1 MSMEMKLLLNC
12 LLVISLFSCSL
23 NPVIDELNTQGEC
36 LREELVVEPVPRWEC
51 VEYAVLEKGL
61 PNIQET
67 ANQDLLSLPIPKN
80 PIVVAVYPNSFT
92 DQTGQR
98 KSNSEFALFSTA
110 ITQQPNALLIR
121 ALKHAGD
128 GKFFRVVER
137 VGLDNL
143 TKERQLIRSARE
155 QTANEEEKKKAL
167 RPLLFAGI
175 LIEGAV
181 ISYEA
186 NLESGG
192 IGARY
197 LGIGNSIQYRED
209 NITVS
214 LRMVS
219 VATGEVLL
227 EVLSQKT
234 IFSYGK
240 SEDVFRFIEANTEL
254 VEVELGNARNESSTI
269 ALMKAIEGGVLE
281 IVETGYEKGFWV
293 LQNKNEGVEL
303 NDEE

>member
-1 MSMEMKLLLNC
+1 MEQSLKLRY
-12 LLVISLFSCSL
+12 LLVLFCSSCSIF
-23 NPVIDELNTQGEC
+23 NQFEDTYEQ
-36 LREELVVEPVPRWEC
+36 RFQ
-51 VEYAVLEKGL
+51 AH
-61 PNIQET
+61 NIVSI
-67 ANQDLLSLPIPKN
+67 QDLQSQDLKNAPIPEVS
-80 PIVVAVYPNSFT
+80 PVVAVYPTAFT

-155 QTANEEEKKKAL
+155 QTATEEDKKKAL

-197 LGIGNSIQYRED
+197 LGIGNSVQYRED

-254 VEVELGNARNESSTI
+254 VEIELGNARNESSTI

-281 IVETGYEKGFWV
+281 IINLGYDKGFWI
-293 LQNKNEGVEL
+293 LQNKNVGVEL

>member
-1 MSMEMKLLLNC
+1 MAQLQKLQFLSVLLL
-12 LLVISLFSCSL
+12 SSCSIFDQFEDTYEQRFKAH
-23 NPVIDELNTQGEC
+23 N
-36 LREELVVEPVPRWEC
+36 VVT
-51 VEYAVLEKGL
+51 
-61 PNIQET
+61 I
-67 ANQDLLSLPIPKN
+67 QDLQSPVLRNVEVPKVS
-80 PIVVAVYPNSFT
+80 PVVAVYPTAFT

-155 QTANEEEKKKAL
+155 QLASEEEKKKQLA
-167 RPLLFAGI
+167 PLLFAGI

-197 LGIGNSIQYRED
+197 LGIGNSVQYRED

-240 SEDVFRFIEANTEL
+240 SNDAFRFIEAGTEL
-254 VEVELGNARNESSTI
+254 VEIELGNARNESSTI

-281 IVETGYEKGFWV
+281 IINQGYEKKYW
-293 LQNKNEGVEL
+293 LYNLETKR
-303 NDEE
+303 

>member
-1 MSMEMKLLLNC
+1 MAQLQKSQYLLVLLL
-12 LLVISLFSCSL
+12 SSCSIFDQYEDTYEQRYSS
-23 NPVIDELNTQGEC
+23 NN
-36 LREELVVEPVPRWEC
+36 VVS
-51 VEYAVLEKGL
+51 
-61 PNIQET
+61 I
-67 ANQDLLSLPIPKN
+67 QDLQSKELKNVPIPEVS
-80 PIVVAVYPNSFT
+80 PVVAVYPTAFT

-128 GKFFRVVER
+128 GNFFRVVER

-155 QTANEEEKKKAL
+155 LTATEEDKKKAL

-197 LGIGNSIQYRED
+197 LGIGNSVQYRED

-254 VEVELGNARNESSTI
+254 VEIELGNARNESSTI
-269 ALMKAIEGGVLE
+269 ALMKAIEGAVLE
-281 IVETGYEKGFWV
+281 LVQIGYNRKYWI
-293 LQNKNEGVEL
+293 LQKQNQGVKL
-303 NDEE
+303 NDEEINKPTCDAECMDKLRG

>member
-1 MSMEMKLLLNC
+1 MAQLQKLQYLLVLLL
-12 LLVISLFSCSL
+12 SSCSIFDQYEDTYDQRRQTDI
-23 NPVIDELNTQGEC
+23 VRI
-36 LREELVVEPVPRWEC
+36 
-51 VEYAVLEKGL
+51 
-61 PNIQET
+61 
-67 ANQDLLSLPIPKN
+67 QDLQSPKLKNVQLPKVSP
-80 PIVVAVYPNSFT
+80 VVAVYPTAFT

-155 QTANEEEKKKAL
+155 QTATDEEKKKAL

-192 IGARY
+192 VGARY
-197 LGIGNSIQYRED
+197 LGVGNSVQYRED

-240 SEDVFRFIEANTEL
+240 SEDVFRFIESGTEL
-254 VEVELGNARNESSTI
+254 VEIELVNARNESSTI

-281 IVETGYEKGFWV
+281 IVNLGYEKGFWI
-293 LQNKNEGVEL
+293 LQNEGVGVKL
-303 NDEE
+303 NNEE

>member
-1 MSMEMKLLLNC
+1 LVLLL
-12 LLVISLFSCSL
+12 SSCS
-23 NPVIDELNTQGEC
+23 IFDQFEDTYEQ
-36 LREELVVEPVPRWEC
+36 RFSAQDVV
-51 VEYAVLEKGL
+51 
-61 PNIQET
+61 NIQ
-67 ANQDLLSLPIPKN
+67 DLQSVELKQAPIPKVS
-80 PIVVAVYPNSFT
+80 PVVAVYPTAFT

-155 QTANEEEKKKAL
+155 QTASEDEKKKAL

-197 LGIGNSIQYRED
+197 LGIGNSVQYRED

-214 LRMVS
+214 MRMVS

-227 EVLSQKT
+227 EVLSRKT

-240 SEDVFRFIEANTEL
+240 SEDVFRFIEAGTEL
-254 VEVELGNARNESSTI
+254 VEIELGNARNESSTI

-281 IVETGYEKGFWV
+281 IINQGYKKSFWI
-293 LQNKNEGVEL
+293 LQNDNEGVEL
-303 NDEE
+303 NDEDIDEPSCDAECIDNIRG

>member
-1 MSMEMKLLLNC
+1 MSQKLPYLLVLLL
-12 LLVISLFSCSL
+12 SSCSIFDQFEDTYEQRFKQH
-23 NPVIDELNTQGEC
+23 NIVS
-36 LREELVVEPVPRWEC
+36 
-51 VEYAVLEKGL
+51 
-61 PNIQET
+61 IQELQSDKLKN
-67 ANQDLLSLPIPKN
+67 APIPKVR
-80 PIVVAVYPNSFT
+80 PVVAVYPLAFT

-121 ALKHAGD
+121 ALKHAGN
-128 GKFFRVVER
+128 GQFFRVVER

-155 QTANEEEKKKAL
+155 QFASEEEKKKQLA
-167 RPLLFAGI
+167 PLLFAGI

-192 IGARY
+192 SGARY
-197 LGIGNSIQYRED
+197 LGIGNSVQYRED

-214 LRMVS
+214 LRMIS

-240 SEDVFRFIEANTEL
+240 TNDVFRFIEMDTEL
-254 VEVELGNARNESSTI
+254 VEIELGNARNESSTI

-281 IVETGYEKGFWV
+281 IINQGFDKGYWV
-293 LQNKNEGVEL
+293 LQTEEVGVESS
-303 NDEE
+303 DEE

>member
-1 MSMEMKLLLNC
+1 MAQLQKLPYLSALLL
-12 LLVISLFSCSL
+12 SSCSL
-23 NPVIDELNTQGEC
+23 FYQLEDTYEQ
-36 LREELVVEPVPRWEC
+36 RFADKDVVT
-51 VEYAVLEKGL
+51 
-61 PNIQET
+61 I
-67 ANQDLLSLPIPKN
+67 QDLQSVDLKNVPLPQVSP
-80 PIVVAVYPNSFT
+80 VVAVYPTAFT

-155 QTANEEEKKKAL
+155 QSANEEEKKKAL

-192 IGARY
+192 TGARY

-240 SEDVFRFIEANTEL
+240 SEDVFRFVEANTEL
-254 VEVELGNARNESSTI
+254 IEIELGNASNESSTI

-281 IVETGYEKGFWV
+281 IIETGYEKSFWI
-293 LQNKNEGVEL
+293 LQNNNQGVEL
-303 NDEE
+303 DNEIKINKPDCDADCVDDIRG

>member
-1 MSMEMKLLLNC
+1 LVLLL
-12 LLVISLFSCSL
+12 SSCSIFDQFEDTYEQRFSKD
-23 NPVIDELNTQGEC
+23 VATI
-36 LREELVVEPVPRWEC
+36 
-51 VEYAVLEKGL
+51 
-61 PNIQET
+61 
-67 ANQDLLSLPIPKN
+67 QDLQSAELKNVPIPKVS
-80 PIVVAVYPNSFT
+80 PVVAVYPTSFT

-155 QTANEEEKKKAL
+155 QSTNEEEKKKAL

-181 ISYEA
+181 ISYET

-192 IGARY
+192 AGARY
-197 LGIGNSIQYRED
+197 LGIGKSVMYRED
-209 NITVS
+209 NITIS
-214 LRMVS
+214 MRMVS

-240 SEDVFRFIEANTEL
+240 SEDVFRFVEAESEL
-254 VEVELGNARNESSTI
+254 VEIELGNARNESSTI

-281 IVETGYEKGFWV
+281 IINTGYDRGFWV
-293 LQNKNEGVEL
+293 LQNDNQGVEL
-303 NDEE
+303 NDEIKIDKPDCDDECVDDIRG

>member
-1 MSMEMKLLLNC
+1 MAQLQKLQYLLVLLL
-12 LLVISLFSCSL
+12 SSCS
-23 NPVIDELNTQGEC
+23 IFDQYEDT
-36 LREELVVEPVPRWEC
+36 
-51 VEYAVLEKGL
+51 YAQRFSAKDIVS
-61 PNIQET
+61 I
-67 ANQDLLSLPIPKN
+67 QDLQSVELKN
-80 PIVVAVYPNSFT
+80 VEVPEVSPVVAVYPTAFT

-155 QTANEEEKKKAL
+155 QFASDEEKKKQLA
-167 RPLLFAGI
+167 PLLFAGI

-192 IGARY
+192 AGARY
-197 LGIGNSIQYRED
+197 LGIGNSVQYRED

-234 IFSYGK
+234 IFSYGR
-240 SEDVFRFIEANTEL
+240 SNDVFRFIEAGTEL

-269 ALMKAIEGGVLE
+269 ALMKAIEGAVLE
-281 IVETGYEKGFWV
+281 IVNLGYERAYWNRQDKA
-293 LQNKNEGVEL
+293 KKVE
-303 NDEE
+303 

>member
-1 MSMEMKLLLNC
+1 MAQLQKLQFLSVLLL
-12 LLVISLFSCSL
+12 SSCSTFDQL
-23 NPVIDELNTQGEC
+23 EDTYEHRFQ
-36 LREELVVEPVPRWEC
+36 RHSVV
-51 VEYAVLEKGL
+51 
-61 PNIQET
+61 NIQ
-67 ANQDLLSLPIPKN
+67 DLQSSALRSVEVPKVS
-80 PIVVAVYPNSFT
+80 PVVAVYPTAFT

-121 ALKHAGD
+121 ALKHAGN
-128 GKFFRVVER
+128 GNFFRVVER

-155 QTANEEEKKKAL
+155 KFASDEEKKKQLA
-167 RPLLFAGI
+167 PLLFAGV

-197 LGIGNSIQYRED
+197 LGIGNSVQYRED

-240 SEDVFRFIEANTEL
+240 SNDVFRFIEMNTEL
-254 VEVELGNARNESSTI
+254 VEIEAGNARNESSTI

-281 IVETGYEKGFWV
+281 IIKLGYKKSYWV
-293 LQNKNEGVEL
+293 LQIEEKTVE
-303 NDEE
+303 

>member
-1 MSMEMKLLLNC
+1 MEQSLKLRY
-12 LLVISLFSCSL
+12 LLVLFCSSCSIL
-23 NPVIDELNTQGEC
+23 NQFEDTYEQ
-36 LREELVVEPVPRWEC
+36 RFQ
-51 VEYAVLEKGL
+51 AH
-61 PNIQET
+61 NIVSI
-67 ANQDLLSLPIPKN
+67 QDLQSQDLKDAPIPEVS
-80 PIVVAVYPNSFT
+80 PVVAVYPTAFT

-155 QTANEEEKKKAL
+155 QTATEEEKKKAL

-197 LGIGNSIQYRED
+197 LGIGNSVQYRED

-254 VEVELGNARNESSTI
+254 VEIELGNARNESSTI

-281 IVETGYEKGFWV
+281 IINLGYDKGFWI
-293 LQNKNEGVEL
+293 LQNENVGVEL
-303 NDEE
+303 NYEE